1 MKLKMT
7 WTIPNILTTIRLLA
21 IPFMA
26 GFIYLIGKHDSG
38 EQIYSMIAFGFF
50 VGIWTTDAVDGY
62 IARHFNQI
70 SDFGK
75 IYDPFVDKIF
85 QFTTALFMLFI
96 GRIPTWVVVFIFAK
110 EVIMVLGGAYLLQ
123 SRQLVVHSK
132 WYGKAST
139 VLFVVAF
146 AMLFFVTDDMRSIT
160 SYIFI
165 LPVLMSTYATIRYG
179 ITMIKDSTKLSD
191 AHPDV
196 NPDVNKPSE
205 KTGI

>member
-1 MKLKMT
+1 MS

-26 GFIYLIGKHDSG
+26 GFIYLIGKHDSQ
-38 EQIYSMIAFGFF
+38 ERLYSMIAFSFF
-50 VGIWTTDAVDGY
+50 AGIWITDAVDGY

-85 QFTTALFMLFI
+85 QFTTALFMLSI
-96 GRIPTWVVVFIFAK
+96 GRIPMWVVVFILAK

-132 WYGKAST
+132 WYGKTST
-139 VLFVVAF
+139 VLFVLAF
-146 AMLFFVTDDMRSIT
+146 ALLFFVSDEMRYVT

-165 LPVLMSTYATIRYG
+165 PPVLMSSYATIRYG
-179 ITMIKDSTKLSD
+179 ITMINDSTKLSD
-191 AHPDV
+191 ASPKE
-196 NPDVNKPSE
+196 PPSE
-205 KTGI
+205 DKGA